1 MDVPTQICSIFES
14 TDGATTSKNEQVHG
28 VVTVPSST
36 TKRSIQK
43 IQVKVT
49 LVATAVTRT
58 ANKIKDIFIKK
69 SKNFPYS
76 SILTQ
81 EREGK

>member
-1 MDVPTQICSIFES
+1 
-14 TDGATTSKNEQVHG
+14 
-28 VVTVPSST
+28 
-36 TKRSIQK
+36 
-43 IQVKVT
+43 VKVT

-69 SKNFPYS
+69 SKNFLYS